1 MRAHPYAVD
10 ALIALGVFVAI
21 LVGAAAESSP
31 AQEMSPSFGTRD
43 VPPETAVLAAL
54 ACAVLVLRR
63 RAPMPVLCIT
73 GLVTVVGLVV
83 DPRAGDPPEGHR
95 APIVIAAII
104 ALYTVSNR
112 TDRVTSVRVGILT
125 VGVLTAAGMLLGS
138 RPWYAQDNLAIFA
151 WTGLAAAA
159 GEAVRNR
166 RAFVDAMRERAERAE
181 RTREEEARRRV
192 AEERMRIARELH
204 DVVAHHIALVNVQ
217 AGVASHVMDQRPDQ
231 AKEALAHVREASRHA
246 LNELQATVGLLRQSG
261 ESVAPTEPAP
271 GLGVLDELVEGF
283 TRAGLSV
290 SVEVTSEISEEVSGK
305 LSEETCGGTSG
316 GSSGGTS
323 DGTFGASRAGGGGPG
338 GPGGERPERRL
349 PSAVDLT
356 AYRVVQE
363 ALTNV
368 QKHVGTGAR
377 AEVRIV
383 TRPYALEIT
392 VTDDG
397 GGAGDGPAAADG
409 TAATPRSPESAE
421 TAEGAERAGPRGPAQ
436 RAARSD
442 APTAPTTPPAGATG
456 SARGPSAPTEPAAP
470 LTAHTARTS
479 AAAEQGGGH
488 GLMGMRERAAALHGE
503 CETGPLPGGGFRVHV
518 RLPLELR
525 PEETGPPGPRAPE
538 AGRQRAAEEARE
550 TGEAGETE
558 QAGEAEQAGEGASA

>member
-31 AQEMSPSFGTRD
+31 GQEVSPRFGRRD
-43 VPPETAVLAAL
+43 VAPATALLAAL
-54 ACAVLVLRR
+54 ACGVLVLRR

-73 GLVTVVGLVV
+73 GLVTVVGLIV
-83 DPRAGDPPEGHR
+83 DPGTGASGGHR
-95 APIVIAAII
+95 APIVISAII

-112 TDRVTSVRVGILT
+112 TDRVTSVRVGVLT
-125 VGVLTAAGMLLGS
+125 VVVLTAAGMLLGT
-138 RPWYAQDNLAIFA
+138 RPWYAQDNLATFA

-290 SVEVTSEISEEVSGK
+290 SVDVTSEGAGDVRDAREG
-305 LSEETCGGTSG
+305 GGTP
-316 GSSGGTS
+316 
-323 DGTFGASRAGGGGPG
+323 PG
-338 GPGGERPERRL
+338 GARTPEGARTSEDARTPGDAHTTAEARTPGDTCTTGNAEAQRAL

-368 QKHVGTGAR
+368 QKHVGAGAH

-383 TRPYALEIT
+383 TRRDALEIT

-397 GGAGDGPAAADG
+397 EGAADDPATQAETGGGAGRGNAPG
-409 TAATPRSPESAE
+409 T
-421 TAEGAERAGPRGPAQ
+421 
-436 RAARSD
+436 
-442 APTAPTTPPAGATG
+442 GATG
-456 SARGPSAPTEPAAP
+456 STAAAAPHGPAPAPTPAPPQPQPPAPVRESGSAREPAP
-470 LTAHTARTS
+470 
-479 AAAEQGGGH
+479 EQGGGH
-488 GLMGMRERAAALHGE
+488 GLIGMRERAVALHGE

-518 RLPLELR
+518 RLPIQQPR
-525 PEETGPPGPRAPE
+525 AAETGPTGFRAE
-538 AGRQRAAEEARE
+538 
-550 TGEAGETE
+550 
-558 QAGEAEQAGEGASA
+558 EGASA